1 MPDQRP
7 LAAKVLDL
15 VVYAPV
21 GLAVRL
27 SSDLPGR
34 VAGGCARV
42 QQRVQVARWVGEMA
56 VTFGRSEVERR
67 LTTAAEHRSLQPIVA
82 APLAMVSAHKPSAPP
97 FEGYEHL
104 AAAQI
109 VQLLGRL
116 PHAELVLIRDYET
129 AHRRRRTI
137 LAKLTQLLGS

>member
-1 MPDQRP
+1 
-7 LAAKVLDL
+7 
-15 VVYAPV
+15 
-21 GLAVRL
+21 
-27 SSDLPGR
+27 
-34 VAGGCARV
+34 
-42 QQRVQVARWVGEMA
+42 MA

-82 APLAMVSAHKPSAPP
+82 APLAMVSAHQPSAPP